1 MQFPPGVFGVLRSA
15 KVSVGLLK
23 RCHQCIDPRTRN
35 LTTKLPQRNDTLC
48 GERQACQDHHTHDDT
63 KVRRHM
69 MQRNDLHGKAC
80 DQRRQHQAREHKR
93 AFALVGSTQVDD
105 DSGALAVR
113 IGAPVWCVVMPRI
126 VRRLQQNVI
135 PRTWGRMTDQTNP
148 PRRATSVRTYP

>member
-113 IGAPVWCVVMPRI
+113 IGGAGLVRGHAQNRAPTATKCNPK
-126 VRRLQQNVI
+126 NVG
-135 PRTWGRMTDQTNP
+135 PHDRPDKPAAAGYER
-148 PRRATSVRTYP
+148 